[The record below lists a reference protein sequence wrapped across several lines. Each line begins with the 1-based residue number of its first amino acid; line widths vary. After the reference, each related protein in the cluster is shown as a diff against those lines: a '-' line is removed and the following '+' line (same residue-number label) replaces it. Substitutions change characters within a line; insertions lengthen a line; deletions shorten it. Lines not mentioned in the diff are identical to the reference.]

1 MWLRFNF
8 NQSAIASD
16 MNSKKLLTQASCL
29 TVRRYQLITW
39 EENPCVWTS
48 IPNCYHHAVFQAW
61 RWTLLCSMARLLTL
75 PDTLHWL
82 ITVRW
87 GAHHHTCLT
96 FWDCIHPFTK
106 NGVIMHLSRK
116 SEGEDQIIKQ
126 FKRCRMHSF
135 HCANCNCIFHN
146 PQIIL
151 LQYCWDSA
159 LNINGNM
166 YITGTRDK
174 DFQELC
180 QFIYI
185 INHFMGE
192 VNSGAFHSWLWVCGR
207 NISPQCAPVFTFAQK
222 LPQAPGKGIILW
234 TSGDLILFFLY

>member
-1 MWLRFNF
+1 MFNSETVPVDYLGGKPLCM
-8 NQSAIASD
+8 NQYSQLLSSCRIPGLEMDSVVFHGKTSYPSRYITLAY
-16 MNSKKLLTQASCL
+16 NSQ
-29 TVRRYQLITW
+29 VRS
-39 EENPCVWTS
+39 TS
-48 IPNCYHHAVFQAW
+48 
-61 RWTLLCSMARLLTL
+61 S
-75 PDTLHWL
+75 
-82 ITVRW
+82 
-87 GAHHHTCLT
+87 HTCLT

-116 SEGEDQIIKQ
+116 SEVEDQIIKQ
-126 FKRCRMHSF
+126 LKRCRMHSF

-185 INHFMGE
+185 INHFMGG

-207 NISPQCAPVFTFAQK
+207 NINPQCAAVFTFAQK

-234 TSGDLILFFLY
+234 TSGDFFFFVFTTVLIAQN